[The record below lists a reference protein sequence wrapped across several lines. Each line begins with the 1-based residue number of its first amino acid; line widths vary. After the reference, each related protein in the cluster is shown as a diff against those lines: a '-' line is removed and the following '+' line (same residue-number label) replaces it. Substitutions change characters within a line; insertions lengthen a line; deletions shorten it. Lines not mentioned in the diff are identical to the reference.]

1 MENQNNNLQELEEL
15 RSQVAEFKNRM
26 EQQEIVSR
34 RLLEEVMKGHVSW
47 IKQMSIWGSVG
58 ELVILPLLVYALR
71 SIVGVSWLPIIAVG
85 LILVGE
91 AVFNFWNVSTI
102 RDKHLAVDDVLSAQ
116 QRLITFKRREKLY
129 TFGILPF
136 LFLWIVWLL
145 FDVYYG
151 TDIPFSPS
159 SERGIVHVVVIVIA
173 SDKFVHYNIPQ
184 SDRNSDSWNRSL
196 WSYLLSGKITSSFLS
211 SSLQL
216 TILRERMVP
225 SGAKRI
231 IWGIAMTP

>member
-1 MENQNNNLQELEEL
+1 MENQNNNFQELEEL

-34 RLLEEVMKGHVSW
+34 RLLKEAMNSHVSW
-47 IKQMSIWGSVG
+47 IKQMGIWVSVA

-71 SIVGVSWLPIIAVG
+71 SIVGVSWLPTIVIG
-85 LILVGE
+85 LMIVSE

-136 LFLWIVWLL
+136 VFLCVVWLL
-145 FDVYYG
+145 FDVYHG
-151 TDIPFSPS
+151 TDIPFFPS
-159 SERGIVHVVVIVIA
+159 SDRLLVYFVVSVIVFA
-173 SDKFVHYNIPQ
+173 VLFYVFS
-184 SDRNSDSWNRSL
+184 REMRSL
-196 WSYLLSGKITSSFLS
+196 NKAIKSIDEFAGK
-211 SSLQL
+211 
-216 TILRERMVP
+216 E
-225 SGAKRI
+225 
-231 IWGIAMTP
+231 

>member
-15 RSQVAEFKNRM
+15 RSQVAEFKNRV

-34 RLLEEVMKGHVSW
+34 RLLKEAMKGHVSW
-47 IKQMSIWGSVG
+47 IKQMSIGGSVG
-58 ELVILPLLVYALR
+58 ELAILPFLVYALR
-71 SIVGVSWLPIIAVG
+71 NIVGVSWLPIIGVV
-85 LILVGE
+85 LMLVGE

-136 LFLWIVWLL
+136 IFLCVVWLL

-151 TDIPFSPS
+151 TDIPFFPS
-159 SERGIVHVVVIVIA
+159 SERNLVYFVVIVIVFA
-173 SDKFVHYNIPQ
+173 LLFYVFY
-184 SDRNSDSWNRSL
+184 REMRSL
-196 WSYLLSGKITSSFLS
+196 NKAIKDIDEFAGKNN
-211 SSLQL
+211 
-216 TILRERMVP
+216 
-225 SGAKRI
+225 
-231 IWGIAMTP
+231 